1 MGARAR
7 AAITETETTLRL
19 LAGWRQTTLHELQAL
34 TNIGPFNL
42 IRPRR
47 ETVRDRYLDTPGRKL
62 RRARFALRIRRKD
75 RETLMTLKGPSTRNP
90 DGSRSRLEIE
100 LPWTS
105 DNMALMFRELAE
117 HGLVLRGDWDGGS
130 LPSRKHLLADA
141 GLTPFQERIMIRE
154 TRDVT
159 RDRYGP
165 DPFAEMVIDQV
176 AYSPGGVECRHAEME
191 VELKPDAEPQCL
203 EKVARRF
210 LDRFEDRLVLWLHG
224 KLAIGLA
231 LEQLV
236 QDGPPAGLLDTYNWL
251 TEEGYLKVRETIKG

>member
-1 MGARAR
+1 MGARTR
-7 AAITETETTLRL
+7 AAITETETTLRI

-42 IRPRR
+42 IHPRR

-62 RRARFALRIRRKD
+62 RKARFALRIRRKD
-75 RETLMTLKGPSTRNP
+75 RETLMTLKGPSSRNP

-100 LPWTS
+100 MPWTS

-117 HGLVLRGDWDGGS
+117 NGLVLRGDWDGDR
-130 LPSRKHLLADA
+130 LPSRKDLLADA
-141 GLTPFQERIMIRE
+141 RLAPFQERIMIRE

-165 DPFAEMVIDQV
+165 DPFAELVIDQV

-191 VELKPDAEPQCL
+191 VELKPDARPEYL
-203 EKVARRF
+203 EKVTRRF
-210 LDRFEDRLVLWLHG
+210 LERFEDRLVLWIHG

-231 LEQLV
+231 LERLV
-236 QDGPPAGLLDTYNWL
+236 EDGPPAGLLDSHSWL
-251 TEEGYLKVRETIKG
+251 TEQGYARVRETLKG